1 MKPYSVL
8 LAAVLIAT
16 APLGAQTPVDP
27 KSPIPGFPDGRGP
40 KGPVSVKIVSP
51 AADEV
56 IPMPPAAEGQ
66 PAPKGARV
74 EVKVTVENFETFKD
88 EATGKGQ
95 HVQLVLDGR
104 PLPDWFQTDK
114 PWIFPALPPG
124 THTLLAFV
132 QRPWEESIR
141 EAGAFAAVTF
151 HVGAKNGKPAFDLAQ
166 PAVTVGGPR
175 GKFKKS
181 EAAKV
186 FFDVYVTGCKVGPAT
201 EPEACQ
207 VIYRLNQEPQKV
219 LTAWE
224 PAIWENV
231 AVGKHTYIVALYR
244 GEKRIEA
251 PFALAQGA
259 FEVVAD
265 PPAAAPAPGAAP
277 APAAPA
283 APAPAAAPTAPAG

>member
-1 MKPYSVL
+1 MKPYSAL
-8 LAAVLIAT
+8 LAAALIAT
-16 APLGAQTPVDP
+16 APLLGQTPVDP
-27 KSPIPGFPDGRGP
+27 KAPIPGYPDGRGP
-40 KGPVSVKIVSP
+40 KGPVTVKIVSP

-56 IPMPPAAEGQ
+56 IPMPPAVAGA

-74 EVKVTVENFETFKD
+74 EVKVTVENFETWKD

-104 PLPDWFQTDK
+104 ALPDWFDTSK
-114 PWIFPALPPG
+114 PWVFPALPKG
-124 THTLLAFV
+124 THNLLAFV

-151 HVGAKNGKPAFDLAQ
+151 HVGAKNGKPGFDMAQ

-175 GKFKKS
+175 GKFKRS
-181 EAAKV
+181 EAAKL

-207 VIYRLNQEPQKV
+207 IIYRLDQEPQKV

-231 AVGKHTYIVALYR
+231 AVGKHSYVVALYR

-259 FEVVAD
+259 FEVVED
-265 PPAAAPAPGAAP
+265 PPAAP
-277 APAAPA
+277 APA
-283 APAPAAAPTAPAG
+283 APAPAAAPAATPAG

>member
-1 MKPYSVL
+1 MKPYAAL
-8 LAAVLIAT
+8 LASALVAAL
-16 APLGAQTPVDP
+16 PLAAQTPVDP
-27 KSPIPGFPDGRGP
+27 KSPIPGYPDGRGP
-40 KGPVSVKIVSP
+40 KGPVSVKILSP

-56 IPMPPAAEGQ
+56 FPMPPAQPGQ

-74 EVKVTVENFETFKD
+74 EVKVTVENFETWKD

-104 PLPDWFQTDK
+104 ALPDWFQTDK

-132 QRPWEESIR
+132 QRPWEESVR

-151 HVGAKNGKPAFDLAQ
+151 HVGAKNGKPSFDLTQ

-175 GKFKKS
+175 GKFKKP
-181 EAAKV
+181 EAAKL
-186 FFDVYVTGCKVGPAT
+186 FFDVYVTGCTVGPAT

-207 VIYRLNQEPQKV
+207 IIYRLNQEPQKV

-231 AVGKHTYIVALYR
+231 PAGKHTYVVALYR

-259 FEVVAD
+259 FEVVED
-265 PPAAAPAPGAAP
+265 PAP
-277 APAAPA
+277 APAPA
-283 APAPAAAPTAPAG
+283 TPAG

>member
-1 MKPYSVL
+1 MKPYAAI
-8 LAAVLIAT
+8 LASALIA
-16 APLGAQTPVDP
+16 ALPLAAQTPVDP
-27 KSPIPGFPDGRGP
+27 KSPIPGYPDGRGP

-51 AADEV
+51 TADEV
-56 IPMPPAAEGQ
+56 IPMPPAVEGQ

-74 EVKVTVENFETFKD
+74 EVKVAVENFETWKD

-132 QRPWEESIR
+132 QRPWEESVR

-151 HVGAKNGKPAFDLAQ
+151 HVGAKTGKPSFDLAQ

-175 GKFKKS
+175 GKFKRT
-181 EAAKV
+181 EAAKL

-207 VIYRLNQEPQKV
+207 IIYRLNQEPQKV
-219 LTAWE
+219 LAAWE

-231 AVGKHTYIVALYR
+231 PVGKHTYVVALYR

-251 PFALAQGA
+251 PFALAHGA
-259 FEVVAD
+259 FEVVED
-265 PPAAAPAPGAAP
+265 PAAAPAPAP
-277 APAAPA
+277 AT
-283 APAPAAAPTAPAG
+283 PAAAPATPAG

>member
-1 MKPYSVL
+1 MKPYAAI
-8 LAAVLIAT
+8 LASALIA
-16 APLGAQTPVDP
+16 ALPLAAQTPVDP
-27 KSPIPGFPDGRGP
+27 KSPIPGYPDGRGP

-51 AADEV
+51 TADEV
-56 IPMPPAAEGQ
+56 IPMPPAVDGQ

-74 EVKVTVENFETFKD
+74 EVKVAVENFETWKD

-104 PLPDWFQTDK
+104 ALPDWFQTDK

-132 QRPWEESIR
+132 QRPWEESVR

-151 HVGAKNGKPAFDLAQ
+151 HVGAKNGKPSFDLAQ

-175 GKFKKS
+175 GKFKRT
-181 EAAKV
+181 EAAKL

-207 VIYRLNQEPQKV
+207 IIYRLNQEPQKV
-219 LTAWE
+219 LAAWE

-231 AVGKHTYIVALYR
+231 PVGKHTYVVALYR

-251 PFALAQGA
+251 PFALAHGA
-259 FEVVAD
+259 FEVVED
-265 PPAAAPAPGAAP
+265 PAAAPAPAP
-277 APAAPA
+277 AT
-283 APAPAAAPTAPAG
+283 PAAAPATPAG

>member
-1 MKPYSVL
+1 V
-8 LAAVLIAT
+8 
-16 APLGAQTPVDP
+16 AQTPVDP
-27 KSPIPGFPDGRGP
+27 KSPVPGYPDGRGP
-40 KGPVSVKIVSP
+40 KGPVLVKIVSP
-51 AADEV
+51 TADEV
-56 IPMPPAAEGQ
+56 IPFPAAVAGQ

-74 EVKVTVENFETFKD
+74 EVKVTVENYETWKD

-104 PLPDWFQTDK
+104 ALPDWFQTDK
-114 PWIFPALPPG
+114 PWIFPALPKG

-151 HVGAKNGKPAFDLAQ
+151 HVGEKNGKPAFDLSQ

-175 GKFKKS
+175 GKYKKE
-181 EAAKV
+181 EAAKI
-186 FFDVYVTGCKVGPAT
+186 FFDVYVSGCKVGPAT
-201 EPEACQ
+201 DPEACQ
-207 VIYRLNQEPQKV
+207 IVYRLNQDPQKT

-231 AVGKHTYIVALYR
+231 PPGKHTYVVALYR
-244 GEKRIEA
+244 GEKRIET
-251 PFALAQGA
+251 PFALAQGS
-259 FEVVAD
+259 FEITAD
-265 PPAAAPAPGAAP
+265 ATPA

-283 APAPAAAPTAPAG
+283 APVAPTAPATQVPPAG